1 MGRSMM
7 RPGLIALAMA
17 GLGLAACEPE
27 TPAASSSSAASAIPP
42 DSATSGTVPDSSS
55 SSAAPPASSAE
66 PPASSS
72 AAPPASSAAPPPPT
86 PGFSFDPPGQLER
99 SGHGVTDAT
108 IWIPG
113 MRFPM
118 LGPPAYAN
126 SQVYGHGGGGNGGPP
141 GPGGQCDTANY
152 TMPWHDNFCESRGY
166 ATPLC
171 PSGKGHQ
178 GQDIRPNSC
187 HAAQTV
193 AVAAEPGTVTGIS
206 TYIVYITTDSGRRY
220 DYLHLQM
227 NQLKVHL
234 GDHVT
239 RGQQIGLVSNNFGG
253 TPTTIHLHLEI
264 KQAVTHN
271 GASIVT
277 FIPLYSS
284 LVNAYQRMLAGT
296 P

>member
-1 MGRSMM
+1 MNRHALTALA
-7 RPGLIALAMA
+7 LIATA
-17 GLGLAACEPE
+17 GALAACEPKE
-27 TPAASSSSAASAIPP
+27 PAAPEASSAVPASAIPP
-42 DSATSGTVPDSSS
+42 E
-55 SSAAPPASSAE
+55 SSAAPPESSAEPAASSAE

-72 AAPPASSAAPPPPT
+72 SAPPSGSPPPAV
-86 PGFSFDPPGQLER
+86 GFTFMPPGQLER
-99 SGHGVTDAT
+99 GTPGVTDAT
-108 IWIPG
+108 IWIPD

-118 LGPPAYAN
+118 LTAPAYAN

-141 GPGGQCDTANY
+141 VAGGQCDTANY
-152 TMPWHDNFCESRGY
+152 SMPWHDNFCESRGY

-178 GQDIRPNSC
+178 GQDIRPNAC

-193 AVAAEPGTVTGIS
+193 AVAAEAGTVTGIS
-206 TYIVYITTDSGRRY
+206 TYIVYVTTDSGRRY

-227 NQLKVHL
+227 NQLNVHL
-234 GDHVT
+234 GDHLV
-239 RGQQIGLVSNNFGG
+239 RGQPIGLVSNNFGS

-271 GASIVT
+271 GSSIVT

-284 LVNAYQRMLAGT
+284 LVDAYQRLRAGT

>member
-1 MGRSMM
+1 MNRQTLTAL
-7 RPGLIALAMA
+7 GLLLSAA
-17 GLGLAACEPE
+17 GLAACEPKE
-27 TPAASSSSAASAIPP
+27 ATPDSSAAPASSA
-42 DSATSGTVPDSSS
+42 VPAD
-55 SSAAPPASSAE
+55 SSAAPPASGGEPASSSSSA

-72 AAPPASSAAPPPPT
+72 VPASSAAPPSGSPPPA
-86 PGFSFDPPGQLER
+86 PGFTFMPPGQLER
-99 SGHGVTDAT
+99 APAGVTDTT

-118 LGPPAYAN
+118 LTAPAFAN

-141 GPGGQCDTANY
+141 VPGGQCDAANY
-152 TMPWHDNFCESRGY
+152 SMPWHDNFCESRGY
-166 ATPLC
+166 STPLC
-171 PSGKGHQ
+171 PNGKGHQ

-206 TYIVYITTDSGRRY
+206 SYIVYITTDSGRRY

-227 NQLKVHL
+227 NQLNVHV
-234 GDHVT
+234 GDHVV
-239 RGQQIGLVSNNFGG
+239 RGQPIGKVSNNFGS

-284 LVNAYQRMLAGT
+284 LVDAYQRLLAGT